1 LIFNLKYLPKV
12 KEDLK
17 EIDPKSRQRIKK
29 AIKERLE
36 KAPKS
41 YGKPL
46 RKGLKGFY
54 RLRVGDYRIVYCVLE
69 DRKEVLIVG
78 IMHRKEIYK
87 RILNRILKNH

>member
-1 LIFNLKYLPKV
+1 MIFNLKYLPEV

-36 KAPKS
+36 KAPKN

-54 RLRVGDYRIVYCVLE
+54 RLRVGDYRIVYCVRE
-69 DRKEVLIVG
+69 DLKEVVTCIRRRS
-78 IMHRKEIYK
+78 IKEF
-87 RILNRILKNH
+87 